1 MAVLIL
7 LKMAKFLIITGLI
20 IVIAGVLVH
29 FAPKLPFP
37 GKLPGDIV
45 IDRGNFKMYFPIT
58 TSILIS
64 VLISLI
70 LFLINKAKQ

>member
-1 MAVLIL
+1 M
-7 LKMAKFLIITGLI
+7 
-20 IVIAGVLVH
+20 VIAGAVIH
-29 FAPKLPFP
+29 FSVKLPFP

-64 VLISLI
+64 LLISII

>member
-1 MAVLIL
+1 MGKI
-7 LKMAKFLIITGLI
+7 LIIAGAILVVAGLI
-20 IVIAGVLVH
+20 VQ

-45 IDRGNFKMYFPIT
+45 IDKGNFKLYFPIA

-64 VLISLI
+64 LVLSLI

>member
-1 MAVLIL
+1 
-7 LKMAKFLIITGLI
+7 MAKFLIITGI
-20 IVIAGVLVH
+20 ILVITGVIIH
-29 FAPKLPFP
+29 FLPKLPFP

-45 IDRGNFKMYFPIT
+45 IDRGNFKMYFLIT

-64 VLISLI
+64 VIISLI

>member
-1 MAVLIL
+1 
-7 LKMAKFLIITGLI
+7 MAKFLIITGLI

>member
-1 MAVLIL
+1 MI
-7 LKMAKFLIITGLI
+7 
-20 IVIAGVLVH
+20 IAGAVIH
-29 FAPKLPFP
+29 FSAKLPFP

-64 VLISLI
+64 LLISI
-70 LFLINKAKQ
+70 VLFLINKAKQ

>member
-1 MAVLIL
+1 M
-7 LKMAKFLIITGLI
+7 
-20 IVIAGVLVH
+20 VIAGVVLH

-64 VLISLI
+64 LVISLI
-70 LFLINKAKQ
+70 IFLINKARQ

>member
-1 MAVLIL
+1 MG
-7 LKMAKFLIITGLI
+7 KFLIITGI
-20 IVIAGVLVH
+20 IMIIAGAVIH
-29 FAPKLPFP
+29 FSPKFPFP

-64 VLISLI
+64 LLISI
-70 LFLINKAKQ
+70 VLFLVNKAKQ

>member
-1 MAVLIL
+1 
-7 LKMAKFLIITGLI
+7 MAKFLIITGIILI
-20 IVIAGVLVH
+20 AAGVLIH
-29 FAPKLPFP
+29 FSPRLPIP

-45 IDRGNFKMYFPIT
+45 IERENFKFYFPIA

-64 VLISLI
+64 VVISII